1 MAMEMFLQ
9 VTGLLHLYST
19 EQIVL
24 KTLAVVI
31 NIYSSRLHQN
41 GELTFD
47 ISLETTYDN
56 ISLKP
61 SKYLDT
67 RSLN

>member
-31 NIYSSRLHQN
+31 NIYSSRLHPN

-47 ISLETTYDN
+47 ISLETSYDN

-61 SKYLDT
+61 SKYLDI